1 MIPVIAVLAESGFVH
16 EGLSQN
22 QIVGGGVLLFSA
34 AHVRERIQLT
44 HRKNGSL

>member
-22 QIVGGGVLLFSA
+22 QIVGDGILLFSA
-34 AHVRERIQLT
+34 ALVRERIRLT
-44 HRKNGSL
+44 HRKNGLL